1 MENRRVIPSIF
12 ISTAHSSLLQE
23 PLENKVS
30 IPDLCTLSAASYSS
44 RIRPIH
50 LLNHNQVAGL
60 SSERRT
66 LLESDKNRLRIRALS
81 CLILKHQQ
89 EFEALKL
96 PLLSALK
103 GDRLDVEPSWELD
116 QSRRLSLIQILHLLS
131 NMVSRK
137 EYLSSS
143 LISTGFTAAL
153 NIFES
158 LDLEST
164 SLHNNR

>member
-1 MENRRVIPSIF
+1 MENRRVIPSIS
-12 ISTAHSSLLQE
+12 ISTTHSSLLQE

-30 IPDLCTLSAASYSS
+30 IPDLCALSAASYSS
-44 RIRPIH
+44 RIRPCH
-50 LLNHNQVAGL
+50 LLDHSHVSGL
-60 SSERRT
+60 SSDRRMQ
-66 LLESDKNRLRIRALS
+66 LESDTNRLRIRTLS

-96 PLLSALK
+96 PLLPALK
-103 GDRLDVEPSWELD
+103 GDKLEVEPSWEVD

-131 NMVSRK
+131 NMVNRK

-153 NIFES
+153 RIFES
-158 LDLEST
+158 LDLEKT
-164 SLHNNR
+164 SLHNNH

>member
-1 MENRRVIPSIF
+1 M
-12 ISTAHSSLLQE
+12 
-23 PLENKVS
+23 
-30 IPDLCTLSAASYSS
+30 
-44 RIRPIH
+44 
-50 LLNHNQVAGL
+50 
-60 SSERRT
+60 
-66 LLESDKNRLRIRALS
+66 LLESDTNRLRIRVLS

-96 PLLSALK
+96 PLLPALK
-103 GDRLDVEPSWELD
+103 GDKLDLEPSWEVE

-153 NIFES
+153 SIFES
-158 LDLEST
+158 LDLEKISPR
-164 SLHNNR
+164 NNPGDCTHLTAIFI

>member
-12 ISTAHSSLLQE
+12 ISTEHSSLLQK
-23 PLENKVS
+23 PLESKAR
-30 IPDLCTLSAASYSS
+30 IPDVCALSAASYSS
-44 RIRPIH
+44 RIRPCH
-50 LLNHNQVAGL
+50 LLHHRHVVGL

-66 LLESDKNRLRIRALS
+66 QVETDKNRLRIRTLS
-81 CLILKHQQ
+81 CLVLKHQQ
-89 EFEALKL
+89 EFKDLKL

-103 GDRLDVEPSWELD
+103 GDKIEVEPSWELD

-131 NMVSRK
+131 NMVSRR

-158 LDLEST
+158 LDLEKTLNSKT
-164 SLHNNR
+164 

>member
-1 MENRRVIPSIF
+1 M
-12 ISTAHSSLLQE
+12 
-23 PLENKVS
+23 
-30 IPDLCTLSAASYSS
+30 
-44 RIRPIH
+44 
-50 LLNHNQVAGL
+50 
-60 SSERRT
+60 
-66 LLESDKNRLRIRALS
+66 
-81 CLILKHQQ
+81 KHQQ